1 MRKIYA
7 YLLIVL
13 IMLPFLPLRYALA
26 ERIDVDYDYILWAVD
41 YILDDM
47 APGRFAHLYG
57 ADRDGNGLKE
67 EDHLGLL
74 SAVLLNNSPQLIP
87 SRVIEIQEGFKANM
101 QQVERDLNLTI
112 NVLGQ
117 TFHFDVI
124 SELRNEDPTLAYAVQ
139 YFIAGYMTCGD
150 SVTFNFLNNFLKDIV
165 RYFVEREGYGW
176 VLNYINLNDYINFG
190 PSRYVTF
197 GNTGRNYLGRDGD
210 IDADGVSNIQEY
222 TGSGTREVWFQRCSI
237 VPPPRVIGIYV
248 DRPVVDTGD
257 LVTFTVQVAGGD
269 GPLSFQWLRTDSNG
283 YEFPYS
289 FELVGPNSS
298 TYTISYATIHDNARF
313 SVAVSDSA
321 SIYNPST
328 KLGGRQSWGIYLG
341 VRRVPLQAISQP
353 VGGFFNVGERVVL
366 EFKVKGGTVAPTYTW
381 TKNGVTIASGPNLSQ
396 LVIDPI
402 TGSSQGVY
410 QCRVVSGGEQI
421 ISQEAYIEVFGAGDV
436 VHFDD
441 PNLELAVRH
450 ALGFDNTKDIYEGD
464 LLVLTSLDANSY
476 GIQNLAGI
484 HKIRN
489 LQTLSLWNNQIESI
503 TPIQYLTNLRY
514 LNLSRNLI
522 TDIVPLKNLPNL
534 EILYLWDNQ
543 ITDLQPLIDNPGL
556 GNGDEI
562 GLEGNPLSQDVICT
576 QIPQLESKGCIVGYD
591 GICPGSSHEGSLE
604 GEGTREGVNEG
615 EPLEGEG
622 NNEGETYPECD
633 IEIKTNYFSSLLD
646 PGISYLPLDV
656 PISKIIEDVK
666 VRVTVSHP
674 DVSQLQMKLISPDGI
689 EVILF
694 YSLPNGG
701 VNMNNTIFDDNSPI
715 PIYMAS
721 QPYTGEFAPIM
732 PLSNFRGY
740 NMEGRWILQVG
751 DTLSGDKGRV
761 DEWALIFNS
770 CSTSEGSNEGE
781 GNIEGETLE
790 GTIEEGEI
798 VEGTIE
804 GIAEGEF
811 TPPYHSA
818 DTNGNWRI
826 EFYEILR
833 VIQLYNAGGY
843 SCKPDSEDGYA
854 PNPYGPRNC
863 TNHSADFAPSD
874 FRIAINEL
882 LRVIQFYNSYNG
894 YYHFDPSTED
904 YYAPGPAP
912 QS

>member
-1 MRKIYA
+1 MKLIKTTTLTFTLTLVLLSISVA
-7 YLLIVL
+7 YNS
-13 IMLPFLPLRYALA
+13 FAD
-26 ERIDVDYDYILWAVD
+26 RIDVDYDYILWAVD
-41 YILDDM
+41 NILDDM

-74 SAVLLNNSPQLIP
+74 SAVLLNNSPLLNP
-87 SRVIEIQEGFKANM
+87 SRVIEIQEGFRANM

-124 SELRNEDPTLAYAVQ
+124 AELRNEDPTLAYAVQ

-210 IDADGVSNIQEY
+210 IDADGASNIQEY
-222 TGSGTREVWFQRCSI
+222 IGSGTREVWFQRCSI

-257 LVTFTVQVAGGD
+257 QVTFTVQVAGGD

-289 FELVGPNSS
+289 FELVGPNSPI
-298 TYTISYATIHDNARF
+298 YTINYATVLDGARF

-328 KLGGRQSWGIYLG
+328 KMGGRQSWGIYLG
-341 VRRVPLQAISQP
+341 VRRVPLQILSQP

-381 TKNGVTIASGPNLSQ
+381 TKNGIIIASGPNLSQ

-402 TGSSQGVY
+402 TGASQGSY
-410 QCRVVSGGEQI
+410 QCKAVSGSEQV

-441 PNLELAVRH
+441 PNLELAVRR
-450 ALGFDNTKDIYEGD
+450 ALGFDDTKDIYEGD
-464 LLVLTSLDANSY
+464 LLVLTYLDASSY
-476 GIQNLAGI
+476 NISNLSGI

-489 LQTLSLWNNQIESI
+489 LTSLVLWNNQIQII
-503 TPIQYLTNLRY
+503 TPIRYLTNLSY
-514 LNLSRNLI
+514 LNLARNQI
-522 TDIVPLKNLPNL
+522 SDISPLKDLPNL
-534 EILYLWDNQ
+534 QTLYLWDNQ
-543 ITDLQPLIDNPGL
+543 IEDLQPLIDNPGL
-556 GNGDEI
+556 GPGDEI
-562 GLEGNPLSQDVICT
+562 GLEGNPLSEDVICE
-576 QIPQLESKGCIVGYD
+576 QIPLLQAKGCTVGYD
-591 GICPGSSHEGSLE
+591 GICPRSPQEGTLE
-604 GEGTREGVNEG
+604 GEEEGVAEG
-615 EPLEGEG
+615 ESEEGSVEEGEG
-622 NNEGETYPECD
+622 EQSYPECD

-646 PGISYLPLDV
+646 PGNSYLPLNV
-656 PISKIIEDVK
+656 PISKPITDVK
-666 VRVTVSHP
+666 VRVTVTHP
-674 DVSQLQMKLISPDGI
+674 DVSQLRMKLISPFGV

-694 YSLPNGG
+694 LSLSGG
-701 VNMNNTIFDDNSPI
+701 ANMINTVFNDNSPV
-715 PIYMAS
+715 PIGMAS
-721 QPYTGEFAPIM
+721 PPYTGEFAPLV
-732 PLSNFRGY
+732 PLSNLRGY
-740 NMEGRWILQVG
+740 DMEGTWILQVA
-751 DTLSGDKGRV
+751 DAVSGDKGRV
-761 DEWALIFNS
+761 EEWALIFNS
-770 CSTSEGSNEGE
+770 CSSLEGTTEGETEGVTEGEQSEGSSEGE
-781 GNIEGETLE
+781 I
-790 GTIEEGEI
+790 IEEGEFI
-798 VEGTIE
+798 
-804 GIAEGEF
+804 
-811 TPPYHSA
+811 PPYHSA
-818 DTNGNWRI
+818 DTNRNWRI

-833 VIQLYNAGGY
+833 VIQFYNSGGY
-843 SCKPDSEDGYA
+843 SCMPGTEDGYA
-854 PNPYGPRNC
+854 PIITGPRNC
-863 TNHSADFAPSD
+863 PNHSSDYAPPD
-874 FRIAINEL
+874 FRITMNEI
-882 LRVIQFYNSYNG
+882 LRLIQFYNSNNG

-904 YYAPGPAP
+904 MFAPGPP
-912 QS
+912 L